1 MTGEQKRPSV
11 WSFSTL
17 LTGRHSGQFSTRW
30 QFRSCRRLILVT
42 WLTACI
48 PSVRGQ
54 EPKANPVD
62 NNSTSARQTESTQS
76 KSHRLHLSLS
86 PAESVDSPQALD
98 VSQGEHEALA
108 SPELETIEPSGA
120 AKSEDATAKHG
131 GEVVIAPIPL
141 SNPAIGSGLILG
153 LGYVAPL
160 NKNDSVSPPSI
171 FGGAGMYA
179 SSGSWA
185 VGGLVKLFLRED
197 RYRLNLAYGRGEV
210 NYRLFGVGNAAGGA
224 GISVPILQGGRALF
238 VEPLVHLKW
247 KIFIGPR
254 YQWRGLGVTLKG
266 GNLPPD
272 INITSKELN
281 SKTAALGFRVQQ
293 DRRDSQFYPNKGTL
307 AELIGD
313 FFHPAFGSDLSYQS
327 YWFALNNFSGLSP
340 RQVIAFRVYGCIVA
354 GGVPFYDLCL
364 MGAHNDLRGY
374 EAGRYRDRLMLS
386 TQVEYRLELRK
397 RFGLAAFFG
406 VGEVA
411 PTVGGFN
418 ASNLLPA
425 GGGGFRFLVAK
436 KNHINLRFDY
446 GVGKDG
452 GGFYMGVA
460 EAF

>member
-1 MTGEQKRPSV
+1 VAPS
-11 WSFSTL
+11 
-17 LTGRHSGQFSTRW
+17 
-30 QFRSCRRLILVT
+30 
-42 WLTACI
+42 
-48 PSVRGQ
+48 
-54 EPKANPVD
+54 
-62 NNSTSARQTESTQS
+62 
-76 KSHRLHLSLS
+76 
-86 PAESVDSPQALD
+86 
-98 VSQGEHEALA
+98 
-108 SPELETIEPSGA
+108 
-120 AKSEDATAKHG
+120 KSEDATAKHG
-131 GEVVIAPIPL
+131 GEIVIAPIPL

-185 VGGLVKLFLRED
+185 VGGLVKLFHRED

-307 AELIGD
+307 AELIVD

-386 TQVEYRLELRK
+386 AQVEYRLELRK

-406 VGEVA
+406 GWRSG
-411 PTVGGFN
+411 PHGRG
-418 ASNLLPA
+418 L
-425 GGGGFRFLVAK
+425 
-436 KNHINLRFDY
+436 
-446 GVGKDG
+446 
-452 GGFYMGVA
+452 
-460 EAF
+460 